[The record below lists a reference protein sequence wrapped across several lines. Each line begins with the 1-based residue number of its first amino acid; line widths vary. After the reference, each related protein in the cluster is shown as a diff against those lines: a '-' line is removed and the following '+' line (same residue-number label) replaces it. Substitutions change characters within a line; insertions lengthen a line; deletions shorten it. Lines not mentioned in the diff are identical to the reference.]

1 MTRFLQKNGGLNRW
15 AITGVLL
22 KTRVKNVIKKDTTEN
37 KKKQESINKSSKND
51 VLKTSK
57 SQRYSDYSGFV
68 KSRVGSRTFHSE
80 SRESK
85 NQFFDGKWCS

>member
-37 KKKQESINKSSKND
+37 KKKQQSINKSSK
-51 VLKTSK
+51 K
-57 SQRYSDYSGFV
+57 
-68 KSRVGSRTFHSE
+68 
-80 SRESK
+80 
-85 NQFFDGKWCS
+85 